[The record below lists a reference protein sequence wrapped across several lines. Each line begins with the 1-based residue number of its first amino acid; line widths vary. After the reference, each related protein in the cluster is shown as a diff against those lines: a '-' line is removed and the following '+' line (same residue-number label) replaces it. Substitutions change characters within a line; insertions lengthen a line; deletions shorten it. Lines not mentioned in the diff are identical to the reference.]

1 MELENIAFGGCGVR
15 NAAYAGALMALQEA
29 GLLGALRGVS
39 GTSAGSIIATLVA
52 CGYSPAEVRDA
63 LLDLDFKRLTNDG
76 FVEGAMNMYESF
88 GLHEASY
95 VETRLDQ
102 LITAKTGKKHTTFA
116 ELREHG
122 GLVLKVVGTNLSRRM
137 ARVFPDERTQ
147 DMPIVKAVRI
157 SIAIPLFFE
166 AKQLDGDLYVDGGLL
181 WNLPVEAFDPPDS
194 VNPRTLGLLVQE
206 RAHPEPWP
214 IDGARSYA
222 MALFATLLR
231 AQDSDLQLSPGDRS
245 RVVTIDDLGISPV
258 HFDITR
264 EQKTALIDSGHAATL
279 RFLEARRLAASVASV
294 A

>member
-15 NAAYAGALMALQEA
+15 NAAYAGALLALQGA
-29 GLLGALRGVS
+29 GLLGGLRGVS

-52 CGYSPAEVRDA
+52 CRYSPAEVRDA
-63 LLDLDFKRLTNDG
+63 LLELDFTRLTDDG
-76 FVEGAMNMYESF
+76 LVAGAMNMLESF
-88 GLHEASY
+88 GVHGASY
-95 VETRLDQ
+95 IETRLDE
-102 LITAKTGKKHTTFA
+102 LIAEKTGKKGTTFA
-116 ELREHG
+116 QLRAHG
-122 GLVLKVVGTNLSRRM
+122 GLELKIVGTNLSRRV

-147 DMPIVKAVRI
+147 DMAIAKAARI

-166 AKQLDGDLYVDGGLL
+166 AKQLEGDLYVDGGLL
-181 WNLPVEAFDPPDS
+181 WNLPVEAFDPPDD

-222 MALFATLLR
+222 MALFATILR

-258 HFDITR
+258 NFDITR
-264 EQKTALIDSGHAATL
+264 EQKTALIDAGYAATR
-279 RFLEARRLAASVASV
+279 RFLEARKRG
-294 A
+294 